1 MTVHQVPVLSQYEW
15 QKAIKQILSS
25 PPGSPNKGDRY
36 IVGPSPT
43 GVWSDHAGK
52 IATYIDSWDFLSPF
66 KGMIVYNIN
75 TDELI
80 QYGVNNRWEGLRRR
94 GRDHVEEVPAG
105 KSLTINDIGSTFTAN
120 STGSSTFYLPSVDN
134 THIGASFRFVKLGSG
149 TLTIVAAD
157 QDRIADSGVG
167 DTIYDAESTETFAT
181 ISLFLASEEQWV
193 IIEGH
198 GTWTT
203 TD

>member
-75 TDELI
+75 TDEL
-80 QYGVNNRWEGLRRR
+80 V
-94 GRDHVEEVPAG
+94 VVF
-105 KSLTINDIGSTFTAN
+105 LTMVQMLLSVIILETA
-120 STGSSTFYLPSVDN
+120 L
-134 THIGASFRFVKLGSG
+134 
-149 TLTIVAAD
+149 
-157 QDRIADSGVG
+157 
-167 DTIYDAESTETFAT
+167 
-181 ISLFLASEEQWV
+181 LFLKLKQLMTVELSMTLNW
-193 IIEGH
+193 GH
-198 GTWTT
+198 CFLTQPL
-203 TD
+203 